1 MAKHK
6 RKEKIDFKITL
17 TADECRALNRALYRS
32 RAVAVEERD
41 PVRVDFFTKARDLLE
56 ETIQNDSAFVRT
68 GLQDLGWTG

>member
-56 ETIQNDSAFVRT
+56 ETIQNVECTPKT
-68 GLQDLGWTG
+68 GEFFPKLI